1 MSTRR
6 TIALSGVLLILS
18 LGTLTMGLAGCGG
31 QEVGPDGQ
39 VKVAPVLNPA
49 PGVVPIEDE
58 YKQQPPTGK
67 TR

>member
-1 MSTRR
+1 MG
-6 TIALSGVLLILS
+6 LN
-18 LGTLTMGLAGCGG
+18 TLTMGLTGCGGG

-39 VKVAPVLNPA
+39 VKVAPPLNPA

-58 YKQQPPTGK
+58 SKQQAPAGK

>member
-1 MSTRR
+1 MTTHR
-6 TIALSGVLLILS
+6 TV
-18 LGTLTMGLAGCGG
+18 GLAGSLLASSLLTTSLAGCGGG

-58 YKQQPPTGK
+58 YKQQPPAGK
-67 TR
+67 AK